1 MAEQFYKI
9 LLLFELASIETQTD
23 VYWHCGYFRF
33 VKSTA

>member
-23 VYWHCGYFRF
+23 VILSIDIADIS
-33 VKSTA
+33 VS